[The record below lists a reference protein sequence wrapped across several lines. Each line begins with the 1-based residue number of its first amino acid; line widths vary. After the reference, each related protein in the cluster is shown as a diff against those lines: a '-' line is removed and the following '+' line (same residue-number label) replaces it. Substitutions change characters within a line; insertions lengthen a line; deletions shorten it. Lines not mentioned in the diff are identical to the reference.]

1 MTRVWHRLKVHSL
14 ACLAV
19 SADVFRDFGMTE
31 DQYIYTWPHHVTAWA
46 SSQHSAWL
54 PRPSAPQQPG
64 RSYVAIYG
72 QALEVT
78 FMMITSLP
86 TLKGWKLEPIY
97 QSGECQSHIT
107 SGKTDIVATS
117 FRKYH

>member
-19 SADVFRDFGMTE
+19 SADVFRDFGMIE

-97 QSGECQSHIT
+97 QRGECQSHIT
-107 SGKTDIVATS
+107 SDKTDIVATS